1 MKSFE
6 EKLNSPFYK
15 YSKLAFDLLA
25 LNIIFILM
33 SALSLFILFF
43 PGLISL
49 HKVMNNFVNNIDE
62 KTYQTF
68 FQEIKRQWSFS
79 WRVSI
84 LCWIII
90 IVLGVIAYVD
100 ISIIVNTNQSYL
112 GYGSL
117 IIVVPTFL
125 VLTSIFVNLMLY
137 NNYYDDDTFKVM
149 LKKSSLITLK
159 KKLLTFLNL
168 IIFICFVVLL
178 FFFPFLIPF
187 ISFSLYIYIVEAINK
202 KAFIK
207 IANQEKE
214 RALKPENLFLPVK
227 VEEKK

>member
-33 SALSLFILFF
+33 SALSLFVLFF

-49 HKVMNNFVNNIDE
+49 HKVMNNFVNNVDE
-62 KTYQTF
+62 KTYRTF

-187 ISFSLYIYIVEAINK
+187 ISFSLYIYIVESINK
-202 KAFIK
+202 KEFIE

>member
-33 SALSLFILFF
+33 SALSLFVLFF

-62 KTYQTF
+62 KTYRTF

-178 FFFPFLIPF
+178 FFFPQFWQGSGYVCWLEECQRGLCDNHGCRSAGSAFF
-187 ISFSLYIYIVEAINK
+187 IA
-202 KAFIK
+202 
-207 IANQEKE
+207 
-214 RALKPENLFLPVK
+214 
-227 VEEKK
+227 

>member
-33 SALSLFILFF
+33 STLSLFVLFF

-62 KTYQTF
+62 KTYRTF

-112 GYGSL
+112 GYGSI

-202 KAFIK
+202 KAFIE
-207 IANQEKE
+207 IANKEKE

>member
-33 SALSLFILFF
+33 SALSLFVLFF

-49 HKVMNNFVNNIDE
+49 HKVMNNFVNDIDE
-62 KTYQTF
+62 KTYRTF

-168 IIFICFVVLL
+168 IIFICFAVLL

-202 KAFIK
+202 KAFIE

>member
-33 SALSLFILFF
+33 SALSLFVLFF

-62 KTYQTF
+62 KTYRTF

-168 IIFICFVVLL
+168 IIFICFAVLL

-202 KAFIK
+202 KAFIE